1 MQRALLVSVCVLV
14 GVGGLGS
21 AWAGEETSEHIFK
34 TPDQLDWQPAASI
47 GKGAEMATIEG
58 DPKKEGPF
66 TLRLRFEDG
75 LELKPHTHPE
85 AERVTVL
92 SGTLHLA
99 EGEEFDKNKATA
111 LESGAIAI
119 MPAGTPMFGY
129 AEGETVVQL
138 HGTGPW
144 GIDYLNPKDD
154 PQK

>member
-1 MQRALLVSVCVLV
+1 MQRILLVPVCVLV
-14 GVGGLGS
+14 SVGSLGS
-21 AWAGEETSEHIFK
+21 AWAGEATGEHILK

-47 GKGAEMATIEG
+47 GDGAEMAIIEG
-58 DPKKEGPF
+58 DPKKNEPF

-99 EGEEFDKNKATA
+99 EGKELDKNETQA

-119 MPAGTPMFGY
+119 MPAGMPMFGY

-144 GIDYLNPKDD
+144 DIEYLNPKDD
-154 PQK
+154 PRK